1 MAHQDVLTPPEEM
14 VTSTWAGGQQR
25 STTRL
30 LLFFALFVFG
40 LFSFLPFYFL
50 LTTSI
55 KEAAEAN
62 RVPLTFIPQSFSLEH
77 FESVLNEGAPRAMAN
92 GLFYAGVGTL
102 LAVIVSAL
110 IGYVVVKHRS
120 KVGDILFW
128 TIVASSLMPL
138 ASYIVTLVGLLARIT
153 NITGIPMLNTFQGLL
168 LPRIVYAFGVF
179 LMRQAMLSVPDE
191 LLDAAKVDGA
201 GFMRTFW
208 QIALPVV
215 RPQTI
220 TLAILIFM
228 GLYGEFLWPLVA
240 TSSNEMRVA
249 SVWLAGRAFGYGVN
263 PGLLSAGALL
273 IIAPMLI
280 IFLAGQRY
288 ITAGLGMTG
297 FK

>member
-1 MAHQDVLTPPEEM
+1 MASQDVLTAPDE
-14 VTSTWAGGQQR
+14 VVASNWAGGGQR
-25 STTRL
+25 SNTRI
-30 LLFFALFVFG
+30 LLFVVLFIFG

-50 LTTSI
+50 LTTSV
-55 KEAAEAN
+55 KEAGEAN
-62 RVPLTFIPQSFSLEH
+62 RVPVTFIPQSFSLEH
-77 FESVLNEGAPRAMAN
+77 YINVLNIGFPRAMAN
-92 GLFYAGVGTL
+92 GLFYAGVGTV

-120 KVGDILFW
+120 TVGNILFW

-138 ASYIVTLVGLLARIT
+138 ASYIVTMVGLLARIT
-153 NITGIPMLNTFQGLL
+153 NITGIPMLDTFQGLL

-179 LMRQAMLSVPDE
+179 LMRQAMLAVPDE

-201 GFMRTFW
+201 GFLRSFW

-240 TSSNEMRVA
+240 TSSLEMQVA
-249 SVWLAGRAFGYGVN
+249 SVWLAGRSFGYGAN

-288 ITAGLGMTG
+288 ITAGLGLTG

>member
-1 MAHQDVLTPPEEM
+1 MAHQDAL
-14 VTSTWAGGQQR
+14 AGTLER
-25 STTRL
+25 SEGGALHHQSGRVRA
-30 LLFFALFVFG
+30 LLFAVLFIFG

-50 LTTSI
+50 VTTSI
-55 KEAAEAN
+55 KTAPEAA
-62 RVPLTFIPQSFSLEH
+62 RVPLTMFPQSFSLEH
-77 FESVLNEGAPRAMAN
+77 FDNVLKIGFPRAMAN
-92 GLFYAGVGTL
+92 GLFYAGLGTL
-102 LAVIVSAL
+102 LAVVVSGL

-120 KVGDILFW
+120 TLGDILFW
-128 TIVASSLMPL
+128 AIVASSLMPL
-138 ASYIVTLVGLLARIT
+138 ASYVVTMVGLLARIT
-153 NITGIPMLNTFQGLL
+153 NLTGIPMLDTFQGLL

-191 LLDAAKVDGA
+191 LLDAARVDGA
-201 GFMRTFW
+201 GFLRSFW
-208 QIALPVV
+208 QIAMPVV

-240 TSSNEMRVA
+240 TSSAEMQVA

-263 PGLLSAGALL
+263 PGLLSAAALL
-273 IIAPMLI
+273 IIAPMLV

-288 ITAGLGMTG
+288 ITSGLGLTG

>member
-1 MAHQDVLTPPEEM
+1 MASQDVLTPPDEI
-14 VTSTWAGGQQR
+14 VASTWAGERQGGG
-25 STTRL
+25 TRI
-30 LLFFALFVFG
+30 LLFIALCILG

-77 FESVLNEGAPRAMAN
+77 FEFVINEGAPRAMAN
-92 GLFYAGVGTL
+92 GLFYAGVGTV
-102 LAVIVSAL
+102 LAVVVSAL

-120 KVGDILFW
+120 IVGNILFW

-138 ASYIVTLVGLLARIT
+138 ASYIVTMVTLLQRIT
-153 NITGIPMLNTFQGLL
+153 NITGVPMLDTFQGLL

-179 LMRQAMLSVPDE
+179 LMRQAMLAVPDE
-191 LLDAAKVDGA
+191 LLDAARVDGA
-201 GFMRTFW
+201 GFLRSFW

-228 GLYGEFLWPLVA
+228 GLFGEFLWPLVA
-240 TSSNEMRVA
+240 TSTREMQVA
-249 SVWLAGRAFGYGVN
+249 SVWLASRSFGYGVN
-263 PGLLSAGALL
+263 PGVLSAGALL
-273 IIAPMLI
+273 VIFPMLI
-280 IFLAGQRY
+280 VFLLGQRY

-297 FK
+297 FR